1 MKKFIITE
9 DERSRIL
16 GMHKTATSRHY
27 LNEQTVPVT
36 TNTTTVANPNTKT
49 PVTTNTTT
57 VANPNTNFE
66 DWFKKQNIKMPKAK
80 REITISATESSTLES
95 IAKEHGVTVADILKD
110 NPGKTN
116 DNLKPG
122 ETLCFQG
129 YDIEM

>member
-16 GMHKTATSRHY
+16 GMHKKSTSRHY
-27 LNEQTVPVT
+27 LNEQPTEPIT
-36 TNTTTVANPNTKT
+36 D
-49 PVTTNTTT
+49 
-57 VANPNTNFE
+57 FG

-80 REITISATESSTLES
+80 REITISATESDTLES
-95 IAKEHGVTVADILKD
+95 IAKQHGVTVADILKD

>member
-1 MKKFIITE
+1 MN
-9 DERSRIL
+9 RSYSKI
-16 GMHKTATSRHY
+16 RHIQEANQRLENRL
-27 LNEQTVPVT
+27 LNEQT
-36 TNTTTVANPNTKT
+36 A